1 MMMVV
6 GLILLLV
13 GGGCAVLI
21 ILQMTPA
28 FLVGTP
34 VTLGSCVAVAA
45 IGAVIMLFSKRPGN

>member
-1 MMMVV
+1 MLMAI

-21 ILQMTPA
+21 ILQMTPV

-34 VTLGSCVAVAA
+34 VTLGSCVAVAV
-45 IGAVIMLFSKRPGN
+45 IGLVIMLFNKRPGN

>member
-1 MMMVV
+1 MMMVI

-21 ILQMTPA
+21 IMQMTPV

-34 VTLGSCVAVAA
+34 VTLGSCVAVAV
-45 IGAVIMLFSKRPGN
+45 IGLLIMLFNKRPGN